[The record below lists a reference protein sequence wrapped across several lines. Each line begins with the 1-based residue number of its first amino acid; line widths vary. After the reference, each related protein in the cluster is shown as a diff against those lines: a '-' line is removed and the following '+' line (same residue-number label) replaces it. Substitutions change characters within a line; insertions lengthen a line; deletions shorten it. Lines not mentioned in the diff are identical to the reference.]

1 MPAKT
6 GRRFHSDCERQF
18 RRNSFHRILDMASNG
33 NGGSTS
39 NTIAFRLRTVSNVR
53 EFDKPVRDQLS
64 VDDIAL
70 ARNDHAQTISFCTS
84 VEALNRRVES
94 MQSKGFDIAAIAG
107 HEGKFITAFTK
118 VETAIEVALMNVETA
133 DPGISHSYRLS
144 TSTLQHVA
152 HNGQSWMFTY
162 LAEKQTAPQTIIKC
176 QTLEAMLAQIKAIWK
191 RNYRVTSLTYGAG
204 HWVAVATQSFD
215 PDEQSYFTAPD
226 TESLQEKTKKAWDEG
241 RKIAAI
247 TYGADR
253 WLVILNRESD
263 NKSQKWLSR
272 KTFVDLRA
280 KIREEW
286 TRGFQVTSLAHG
298 ADVWLAVLTRS

>member
-1 MPAKT
+1 
-6 GRRFHSDCERQF
+6 
-18 RRNSFHRILDMASNG
+18 MASNG

-39 NTIAFRLRTVSNVR
+39 NTIAFRLRAVNDTR
-53 EFDKPVRDQLS
+53 QFEKPVHDQLS
-64 VDDIAL
+64 VQDIAL
-70 ARNDHAQTISFCTS
+70 APGGCTQTMSFCTS
-84 VEALNRRVES
+84 IEALNRRVES
-94 MQSKGFDIAAIAG
+94 MQSKGFEIAAIAG
-107 HEGKFITAFTK
+107 NEGKFITAFTK
-118 VETAIEVALMNVETA
+118 VETASDVSLLSIETA

-162 LAEKQTAPQTIIKC
+162 LAEKLTAPQTIIKC

-191 RNYRVTSLTYGAG
+191 RNYRVTSLTFGAG

-215 PDEQSYFTAPD
+215 PDEQSYFTASETD
-226 TESLQEKTKKAWDEG
+226 SLQEKTKKAWEEG
-241 RKIAAI
+241 RRITAI

-253 WLVILNRESD
+253 WLVILNRETGAG
-263 NKSQKWLSR
+263 SQKWLSR

-286 TRGFQVTSLAHG
+286 MRGFKVSSLAHG
-298 ADVWLAVLTRS
+298 ADVWLAVLTRN